1 MKNRNLKFDSVAFDV
16 DSTLVTIEGLDYMAS
31 LKNKVDE
38 ISKITRLA
46 MNGEISM
53 KDAMVKMAISPYL
66 RFGF

>member
-1 MKNRNLKFDSVAFDV
+1 
-16 DSTLVTIEGLDYMAS
+16 MAS

-53 KDAMVKMAISPYL
+53 KDAMVKMAHLLYL